1 MLSCS
6 PPSPDVPQLVVESL
20 NVTYPD
26 GTWALRDVSF
36 AVRRGDCVGV
46 VGESG
51 CGKSTLAGAILGV
64 LPAGTEVRGSIRI
77 GDAELVGLHRRELR
91 RVRGRLVGFVAQ
103 DPYGSCN
110 PLLRVGRN
118 VAEAWHA
125 LHRRP
130 PHGSVV
136 ESLGRLGVADADRAA
151 GRYPHQWSGGM
162 LQRAAIIAATAHRP
176 PVLIADE
183 PTSSLDAG
191 LADQVADQLVAAGA
205 SVVLIS
211 HDLRLVGQHSDHVV
225 VLYGG
230 RVVECGPVAEV
241 PPLTARHRRRTPR
254 RPQRRAFAAERFG
267 VVGLEGLDPD
277 RRPGE
282 LSGGQCQRLALLRA
296 LVAEP
301 RVLLADEPTSA
312 LDASVT
318 AGILRVLV
326 DVATTGIAV
335 VMVSHDRAALAA
347 VADRVVSILPAA
359 APPPVP

>member
-241 PPLTARHRRRTPR
+241 LARPAHPYTT
-254 RPQRRAFAAERFG
+254 
-267 VVGLEGLDPD
+267 
-277 RRPGE
+277 
-282 LSGGQCQRLALLRA
+282 ALLAA
-296 LVAEP
+296 LP
-301 RVLLADEPTSA
+301 RPVGS
-312 LDASVT
+312 
-318 AGILRVLV
+318 
-326 DVATTGIAV
+326 
-335 VMVSHDRAALAA
+335 RAAMPTPIPGCPPSLDERGAGCPFAPRCASAETCCHDIVPVAAPHGPNGRRVACHLVGA
-347 VADRVVSILPAA
+347 VA
-359 APPPVP
+359 